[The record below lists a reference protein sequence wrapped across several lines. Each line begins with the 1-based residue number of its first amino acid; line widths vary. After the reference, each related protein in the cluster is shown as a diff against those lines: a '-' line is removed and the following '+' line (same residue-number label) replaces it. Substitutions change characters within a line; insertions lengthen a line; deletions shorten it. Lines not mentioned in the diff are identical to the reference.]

1 MLPKSGVP
9 KWWTQLDYQIYPS
22 FVLAD
27 IAIAGKAREQDRQ
40 WWRIIYNLP
49 QSGLGAG
56 PGYELRGAG
65 GHAAAAARLPAALR
79 RGRGGAAGGRG
90 EVPHLRAAAV
100 LLRAAHVLCGHQAPA
115 PDNMMT
121 SR

>member
-1 MLPKSGVP
+1 M
-9 KWWTQLDYQIYPS
+9 YPS

-65 GHAAAAARLPAALR
+65 GHAAAAARHPAALR

-90 EVPHLRAAAV
+90 EVAHLRAAAV
-100 LLRAAHVLCGHQAPA
+100 LLRAAHVLCGHQAQA